1 MIYITLDKTCYRLET
16 MILKREEEDF
26 LYTRRKSSKFHGIQ
40 TIRLIDL
47 KMLIF
52 CKKFR
57 LWCFVF
63 YYCDILKIWHLM
75 S

>member
-57 LWCFVF
+57 L
-63 YYCDILKIWHLM
+63 
-75 S
+75 